1 VLAAK
6 QRFARALQAVGPGL
20 SDLLV
25 DVCCHLMGL
34 EAAERH
40 KGWPQR
46 SAKVVLTI
54 ALDRLAAHYGL
65 GAAIGTGSR
74 MRSWIVEDEG
84 ENFARE
90 S

>member
-1 VLAAK
+1 VLY
-6 QRFARALQAVGPGL
+6 LI
-20 SDLLV
+20 
-25 DVCCHLMGL
+25 GL

-65 GAAIGTGSR
+65 GVAVRTGSR
-74 MRSWIVEDEG
+74 MRAWIAEEEG

-90 S
+90 P